1 MLFAA
6 MACVSDFLVALIT
19 CIAASYLNADEPVL
33 ISILIMVISGLNFE
47 DSIDTLMLKSL
58 KGSRTQLIF
67 QYLKF
72 Y

>member
-1 MLFAA
+1 
-6 MACVSDFLVALIT
+6 MACVSDFLVALIR
-19 CIAASYLNADEPVL
+19 CIAASYLNAGRVGAYQHL
-33 ISILIMVISGLNFE
+33 ITVISGLDFE